1 MSCLSKDEKAKIVSE
16 FGRTPTDTGSSE
28 VQVAILTVEINK
40 LNDHLKTHSHDF
52 HSRRGL
58 LIKVGHRRNLLKY
71 LRETNLPKY
80 REVIAKLGLRK

>member
-1 MSCLSKDEKAKIVSE
+1 MLNKRRKAKIVSE
-16 FGRTPTDTGSSE
+16 FGRTQMTLVHQSTSSD
-28 VQVAILTVEINK
+28 LNGEINR
-40 LNDHLKTHSHDF
+40 LNEHLKVHPHDH

-58 LIKVGHRRNLLKY
+58 LKKVGQRRNLLKY